1 MSVPESLS
9 AAGLQALEAIIN
21 SPSDTLIA
29 TDFDGTLAPIV
40 DDPGQAYADPG
51 AVAALGRLGQY
62 VGRVVVITG
71 RAAHAAV
78 ELGGFREVAGLGSMI
93 VLGQYGVERWNA
105 VDGEYA
111 IPSVPPQIRKVAE
124 ELPQVLNS
132 VGLAGV
138 RIENKGRAIA
148 VHTRLLPDPQGALV
162 RLEAPLRELA
172 ARYGLVVQPG
182 KKVWEIRAPG
192 MDKGVALRSIVDE
205 TSARQVVFAGDDL
218 GDLAAFRAVRDLA
231 SAGVAGLLV
240 CSASSEENALTEL
253 SDVVVDGPTGLAA
266 WLTELAE
273 RLTELAERLTE

>member
-51 AVAALGRLGQY
+51 AAAALGRLGQY

-138 RIENKGRAIA
+138 RIENKGRA
-148 VHTRLLPDPQGALV
+148 
-162 RLEAPLRELA
+162 
-172 ARYGLVVQPG
+172 
-182 KKVWEIRAPG
+182 
-192 MDKGVALRSIVDE
+192 
-205 TSARQVVFAGDDL
+205 
-218 GDLAAFRAVRDLA
+218 
-231 SAGVAGLLV
+231 
-240 CSASSEENALTEL
+240 
-253 SDVVVDGPTGLAA
+253 
-266 WLTELAE
+266 
-273 RLTELAERLTE
+273 